1 MYKFEENQRTK
12 NASLSLFTFHFTFT
26 FTTSW
31 VGGRQRRLRV
41 AWAQNVQDQALLE
54 AQAQNVQDQALLEA
68 LAQNVQ
74 DQALF
79 KKSPNKLY
87 FFKKTITYL
96 LAKKK
101 KSDQILF
108 QNPHIQ
114 CSLISHGVI
123 SVETGGKF
131 LKLGVDFQK
140 TVLPGV
146 ILKKNFWTSNFT
158 KFLNP

>member
-1 MYKFEENQRTK
+1 MDFKIEILGILVQSPYLKQKGRDR
-12 NASLSLFTFHFTFT
+12 SCHLLFSKKRSPTC
-26 FTTSW
+26 
-31 VGGRQRRLRV
+31 RL
-41 AWAQNVQDQALLE
+41 
-54 AQAQNVQDQALLEA
+54 
-68 LAQNVQ
+68 
-74 DQALF
+74 
-79 KKSPNKLY
+79 
-87 FFKKTITYL
+87 
-96 LAKKK
+96 KKK

-158 KFLNP
+158 KLLNP